1 MNNNTKGL
9 LYAGFTALLWG
20 FLAIALKIALYKL
33 NPVTVVWFRFSIA
46 FTLLL
51 ISLLVFDKN
60 LVKSVKALPPLVFLA
75 GLLLGLNYLGF
86 ISGLQKTTPGT
97 AQVFIQI
104 GPVSLA
110 IIGIVFFREKLSW
123 QHFAGFMLLV
133 SGFVLFYSQ
142 QDTGSIENAAKL
154 RIGVIYVSLG
164 GLSWAGFSTLQKIML
179 AKHNPNHLNLIIYG
193 FSILLFLPFVQFS
206 KIPDLSFSDWLL
218 LIFLGLN
225 TFLAYGS
232 LALALKYAEA
242 NKISMILTLNPIITF
257 VLMALL
263 EIFAVSW
270 IDYENFSYLSILGA
284 ILALIG
290 VSIVVLKKKG
300 R

>member
-46 FTLLL
+46 FIVLF

-60 LVKSVKALPPLVFLA
+60 LVKSVKSLPKMVFLA

-110 IIGIVFFREKLSW
+110 VVGIVFFKEKLSW
-123 QHFAGFMLLV
+123 KHFVGFMLLV
-133 SGFVLFYSQ
+133 LGFVLFYSQ
-142 QDTGSIENAAKL
+142 QDTGSIENAANL
-154 RIGVIYVSLG
+154 RIGVIYVILG

-179 AKHNPNHLNLIIYG
+179 VKHNPNHLNLIIYG
-193 FSILLFLPFVQFS
+193 FSIILFLPFVEFS
-206 KIPDLSFSDWLL
+206 RIPALSFNDWLL
-218 LIFLGLN
+218 LIFLGMN

-232 LALALKYAEA
+232 LALALKFTEA
-242 NKISMILTLNPIITF
+242 NKISMILTLNPVITF
-257 VLMALL
+257 VVMALL
-263 EIFAVSW
+263 EILAVSW
-270 IDYENFSYLSILGA
+270 IDYENFNHLSILGA
-284 ILALIG
+284 VLALTG
-290 VSIVVLKKKG
+290 VTIVVLKKREK
-300 R
+300 

>member
-46 FTLLL
+46 FIVLL

-60 LVKSVKALPPLVFLA
+60 LVKSVKTLPRLVLLA

-110 IIGIVFFREKLSW
+110 IVGILFFREKISW
-123 QHFAGFMLLV
+123 KHFVGFILLV
-133 SGFVLFYSQ
+133 LGFVLFYSQ
-142 QDTGSIENAAKL
+142 QDTGSIENAANL

-179 AKHNPNHLNLIIYG
+179 VKHNPNHLNLAIYG
-193 FSILLFLPFVQFS
+193 FCVLLFLPFVEFS
-206 KIPDLSFSDWLL
+206 KIPDLSFNDWLL
-218 LIFLGLN
+218 LIFLGMN

-242 NKISMILTLNPIITF
+242 NKISMDHF
-257 VLMALL
+257 
-263 EIFAVSW
+263 IFLWSR
-270 IDYENFSYLSILGA
+270 IYLSINLCYS
-284 ILALIG
+284 
-290 VSIVVLKKKG
+290 V
-300 R
+300 